1 MQLAGAM
8 SVVHTHLDKFLLS
21 AWVALQA
28 VTPYELGSRVL
39 VSVLTLPQI
48 LLLAMLPAASVMHAA
63 GDTARLHRLYERGT
77 HYLHA
82 ASAIT
87 IAVLI
92 GSADRL
98 YATWTGPGH
107 DTAALVLR
115 ALAVA
120 SAFAMA
126 TGMASITARA
136 IGRTDLEAGYGMST
150 VVLHLL
156 LSIVAV
162 PAWGLVGALVA
173 SGVATVVTSIVFVAR
188 VARHVNLSRDEVLVR
203 PNAMPALAL
212 VVGALA
218 AWGLDRLLPAAS
230 GAAGWLLLVI
240 VSAVAAS
247 AATAI
252 LVLSGFLRWREALAL
267 IGDAAAG
274 NGSAA

>member
-1 MQLAGAM
+1 
-8 SVVHTHLDKFLLS
+8 
-21 AWVALQA
+21 
-28 VTPYELGSRVL
+28 
-39 VSVLTLPQI
+39 
-48 LLLAMLPAASVMHAA
+48 
-63 GDTARLHRLYERGT
+63 
-77 HYLHA
+77 
-82 ASAIT
+82 
-87 IAVLI
+87 
-92 GSADRL
+92 
-98 YATWTGPGH
+98 
-107 DTAALVLR
+107 
-115 ALAVA
+115 
-120 SAFAMA
+120 
-126 TGMASITARA
+126 
-136 IGRTDLEAGYGMST
+136 
-150 VVLHLL
+150 
-156 LSIVAV
+156 
-162 PAWGLVGALVA
+162 
-173 SGVATVVTSIVFVAR
+173 VATVVTSIVFVAR